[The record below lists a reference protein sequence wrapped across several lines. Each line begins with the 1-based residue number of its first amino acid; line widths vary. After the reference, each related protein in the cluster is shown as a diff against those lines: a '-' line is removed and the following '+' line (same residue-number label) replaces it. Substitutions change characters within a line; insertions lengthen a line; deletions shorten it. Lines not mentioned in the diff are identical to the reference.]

1 VTFTGEDGTVWR
13 WNGSRWK
20 IVSSAPGP
28 RSPNT
33 PRKGGGYTP
42 GRS

>member
-1 VTFTGEDGTVWR
+1 VTFTGADGTVWR
-13 WNGSRWK
+13 WTGSKWK